1 MIKQFSYNASA
12 VDAEAINIIEGSLAL
27 ARQTYESTKE
37 ADYDAKNLVLCNAM
51 AKYAIADTKF
61 FSRIANLP
69 EEEQGEAARKLFTE
83 SMVRNNGTVKNNFEI
98 VLAQVVNAI
107 IPEVN
112 NEIFSRF
119 IAETRQVGFGDTAT
133 FKVESNDL
141 FAVKEVA
148 EGVRDS
154 VSQPMYDDE
163 FTVNCHP
170 VMIESHIDWYKFA
183 AGRFDM
189 GHYAVKVARS
199 FAAYLFLKSIK
210 GLEAATVL
218 YGPAYSINGIAANDW
233 TELAE
238 KVKAANGGM
247 NVIAIGTKSALANCV
262 LGGNF
267 QVEVGAEMQKV
278 GYLDQFQGVPL
289 IAIDNVLVPG
299 TTNSTARLALA
310 NDRIWMIPVAGDK
323 PVKIV
328 FEGNQI
334 SVSENPEETTDV
346 RIGLKTTIRCGISAI
361 VGSKLGTVK
370 LA

>member
-27 ARQTYESTKE
+27 ARQTYDKTKDSE
-37 ADYDAKNLVLCNAM
+37 YDAKNIVLCNAM

-69 EEEQGEAARKLFTE
+69 EDKQGEAARKLFSE
-83 SMVRNNGTVKNNFEI
+83 SMVRNNPVVKANFEI

-112 NEIFSRF
+112 NDIFSRF
-119 IAETRQVGFGDTAT
+119 IGEIRQVGFGDTAY
-133 FKVESNDL
+133 FKIESNDL
-141 FAVKEVA
+141 FAVKEIA
-148 EGVRDS
+148 EGVRDG

-170 VMIESHIDWYKFA
+170 VQIQTHIEWYQFVS
-183 AGRFDM
+183 GRFDM
-189 GHYAVKVARS
+189 GYFAVKVARS
-199 FAAYLFLKSIK
+199 FAAYIFIKSMN
-210 GLEAATVL
+210 GLTAATTL
-218 YGPAYSINGIAANDW
+218 YGAAYQINGVAADKW

-238 KVKAANGGM
+238 KVRAANGGM
-247 NVIAIGTKSALANCV
+247 GVIAVGTKTALQNCT
-262 LGGNF
+262 LNGNF
-267 QVEVGAEMQKV
+267 QVEIGEEMNKV
-278 GYLDQFQGVPL
+278 GYLDQYQGIPL
-289 IAIDNVLVPG
+289 VAIDNVLAPG
-299 TTNSTARLALA
+299 TVNSTALLAIRQ
-310 NDRIWMIPVAGDK
+310 DRIWMIPAGGDK

-334 SVSENPEETTDV
+334 SLTEDPKETTDV
-346 RIGLKTTIRCGISAI
+346 RLGLNVNLRCGISAI
-361 VGSKLGTVK
+361 VGSKLGTVL